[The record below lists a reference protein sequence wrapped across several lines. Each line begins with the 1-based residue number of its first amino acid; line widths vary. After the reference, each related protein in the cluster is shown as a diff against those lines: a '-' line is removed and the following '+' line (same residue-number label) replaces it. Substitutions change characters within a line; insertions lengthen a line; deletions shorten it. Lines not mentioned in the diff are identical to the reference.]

1 MFYLMRNQ
9 IFWDENKSTSMLLAN
24 KIIIEN
30 GCVIITVKEELIN
43 EFNKLLTEYYNTRKI
58 NCQCR

>member
-1 MFYLMRNQ
+1 MFYLMINQ

-30 GCVIITVKEELIN
+30 GCVIITVKKELIK
-43 EFNKLLTEYYNTRKI
+43 ELNKLLTEYYNTRKI
-58 NCQCR
+58 N

>member
-1 MFYLMRNQ
+1 MFYLMINQ

-30 GCVIITVKEELIN
+30 GCVIITVKEELIK
-43 EFNKLLTEYYNTRKI
+43 ELNKLLTEYYNTRKI
-58 NCQCR
+58 N

>member
-1 MFYLMRNQ
+1 MFYLMINQ

-30 GCVIITVKEELIN
+30 GCVIITVKEELIK
-43 EFNKLLTEYYNTRKI
+43 ELNKLLTEYYNTIKI
-58 NCQCR
+58 N